1 MKVTFNI
8 NKKKIAGGLAVL
20 AATLL
25 PLLSIAQ
32 EAAAPAET
40 PPIGKYQMMRYI
52 LTGMAVLL
60 GLVIVVMAAAV
71 GSAGKM
77 YWEKT
82 KKSKVTDAAKKIV
95 PAIML
100 LFATGFNSFAQ
111 DAAKDAA
118 APASTQPTV
127 PHDIYLFFVIVGIEI
142 LIIMALSR
150 MLLKFL
156 TPEKEAAPQK
166 VNKFSFQE
174 IFKKVNQTVAIEDE
188 EKIDL
193 KHDYDG
199 IRELDNKVP
208 KWWQYGFYASIL
220 FGIVYIYRMFVAGT
234 MPDQIQE
241 LNEANKI
248 AAIQKEE
255 YLKNAA
261 NNVDENTVVM
271 MDAAGISEGASI
283 YAKNCLACHGDKGQG
298 GVGPNLTDE
307 YWLHKGGIKDIFY
320 SVKYGWPEKGMKSW
334 KDDFSPGQIAQVSS
348 YIVSLKGTNPPA
360 AKEAQ
365 GELYSESADA
375 APATTAPAAGDS
387 AKTN

>member
-8 NKKKIAGGLAVL
+8 NKTKIAGGLAVM

-32 EAAAPAET
+32 EAAATAET

-82 KKSKVTDAAKKIV
+82 KKSKLTDAAKKIV

-100 LFATGFNSFAQ
+100 LFATGFSSFAQ

-320 SVKYGWPEKGMKSW
+320 SVKYGWPEKGMKAW
-334 KDDFSPGQIAQVSS
+334 KDDFSPGQMAQVSS